1 MITNMNE
8 RKKIFLID
16 DDVAYLTIAE
26 LFLKNEYDIYKA
38 TSGGD
43 ALKYLC
49 SNKFT
54 PNLIM
59 LDILMPNMDGWE
71 VFNKIR
77 AIGVLKNVPI
87 VFLTT
92 AEEEKEKKK
101 VRKFGAAGYITK
113 PYNMVDLRCRIR
125 DILKDQENRRGAVS
139 KPFAAHGRVF
149 FPPPF
154 RSGPAGLRYPP
165 NGN

>member
-1 MITNMNE
+1 MINNMHE

-26 LFLKNEYDIYKA
+26 LFLKKDYDIYKA
-38 TSGGD
+38 TSGDD

-71 VFNKIR
+71 VFKKIR
-77 AIGVLKNVPI
+77 EISVFKNVPI

-92 AEEEKEKKK
+92 AEEDKEKKK
-101 VRKFGAAGYITK
+101 IRQFGAVGYIAK
-113 PYNMVDLRCRIR
+113 PYNMTDLRGRIK
-125 DILKDQENRRGAVS
+125 DILRDQI
-139 KPFAAHGRVF
+139 K
-149 FPPPF
+149 
-154 RSGPAGLRYPP
+154 
-165 NGN
+165 